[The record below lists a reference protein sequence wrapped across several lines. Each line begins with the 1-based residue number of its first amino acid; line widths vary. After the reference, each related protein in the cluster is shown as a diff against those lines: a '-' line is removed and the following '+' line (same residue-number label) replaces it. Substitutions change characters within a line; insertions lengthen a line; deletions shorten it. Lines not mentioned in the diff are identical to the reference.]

1 MGECPETG
9 CLVVVQD
16 EIRGAR
22 IGFVSGSKDNEIEIT
37 FEDSTNDSRWTPS
50 LFSGDKEWFGERSPK
65 ICRESS
71 HILIKVSRFHDDKV
85 HCELFLGSRSSYRQ
99 RMRCLSFSKQSIAF
113 SNICDCDA
121 FQDNFKTLF
130 GVPGLSF
137 RGGVFGT
144 KLIKKGSK
152 FSIEA
157 GDRFRP
163 EHQSDDVYVVVGIS
177 ISRIS
182 RNTVIR
188 VLVVKEGELDL
199 REVDLKMV
207 EEAWDTPDRVL
218 EATCKSVQEAIEGR
232 HVAKI
237 VAHGKGPLNP
247 FALDAMKGS
256 RSRKAAQVFLLHF

>member
-1 MGECPETG
+1 M
-9 CLVVVQD
+9 
-16 EIRGAR
+16 
-22 IGFVSGSKDNEIEIT
+22 
-37 FEDSTNDSRWTPS
+37 
-50 LFSGDKEWFGERSPK
+50 
-65 ICRESS
+65 
-71 HILIKVSRFHDDKV
+71 
-85 HCELFLGSRSSYRQ
+85 
-99 RMRCLSFSKQSIAF
+99 
-113 SNICDCDA
+113 
-121 FQDNFKTLF
+121 
-130 GVPGLSF
+130 
-137 RGGVFGT
+137 
-144 KLIKKGSK
+144 LIKKGSK

-218 EATCKSVQEAIEGR
+218 EATCKSVQEEIEGR

-237 VAHGKGPLNP
+237 VAHGKGPLNS
-247 FALDAMKGS
+247 FALDAMKGP
-256 RSRKAAQVFLLHF
+256 RSRKAQVFPLHF